1 MRIASSE
8 AMHESREPLAS
19 TKVLV
24 FSVLH
29 DGLTEESQEMR
40 NLGCSRSH
48 LLGQLF
54 DNKALT
60 MQAISAAARL
70 RPH

>member
-1 MRIASSE
+1 MRIASGE
-8 AMHESREPLAS
+8 AMQESREPLAS

-29 DGLTEESQEMR
+29 DGLTEESQNMQ
-40 NLGCSRSH
+40 NCSGSRSH
-48 LLGQLF
+48 LIRQVF
-54 DNKALT
+54 DNMAVT
-60 MQAISAAARL
+60 TQAISAAARP

>member
-1 MRIASSE
+1 MRLASSE
-8 AMHESREPLAS
+8 AMQESREPLAS

-29 DGLTEESQEMR
+29 DGLTEESQDMQ
-40 NLGCSRSH
+40 NLGGGHSH
-48 LLGQLF
+48 LLRQVF
-54 DNKALT
+54 DNMAVT
-60 MQAISAAARL
+60 MRAISAAVRP

>member
-8 AMHESREPLAS
+8 AMQESREPLAS
-19 TKVLV
+19 TKVPV

-29 DGLTEESQEMR
+29 DGLTEESQDMQY
-40 NLGCSRSH
+40 LGGNRSH
-48 LLGQLF
+48 LPRQLF
-54 DNKALT
+54 DNTALT

>member
-1 MRIASSE
+1 MRKASSE
-8 AMHESREPLAS
+8 AMQETRGPLAS

-29 DGLTEESQEMR
+29 DGLTEESQDMQY
-40 NLGCSRSH
+40 LGGSRSH
-48 LLGQLF
+48 LLRQVV
-54 DNKALT
+54 DNVAVR
-60 MQAISAAARL
+60 MRAISAASRL